1 MIDHGS
7 PSHPA
12 DLSGDVWRPTKL
24 RRARTVAAIARRD
37 WRMQRSY
44 QFQLFLRLG
53 QTFFVVASLSF
64 SAKLVRHPPQLA
76 EYRGNY
82 FAFIL
87 IGISMLSFLSA
98 GLRTFGARLGEEQS
112 LGTLEVVLASPIELA
127 TFLLG
132 SLIVPFG
139 MATLTV
145 VSFLGTGMAFFGARF
160 PFTGLLLAVPISL
173 LTLACF
179 SAIGILSA
187 SFVVLTKRGDPIAIV
202 ASQLATFLGGAFFPV
217 TLLPQW
223 LRWAAKLFPSYY
235 SLQGLRS
242 VLIGRGV
249 EGAVVPILV
258 LAGFAVVL
266 VPASLGC
273 FRWTVRTCMRL
284 GTLGTY

>member
-1 MIDHGS
+1 VTGEAPRR
-7 PSHPA
+7 PSR
-12 DLSGDVWRPTKL
+12 V
-24 RRARTVAAIARRD
+24 RAIGAIARRD

-44 QFQLFLRLG
+44 QFQLFMRVA

-64 SAKLVRHPPQLA
+64 SAKLVKDPPELA

-82 FAFIL
+82 FAFVL
-87 IGISMLSFLSA
+87 IGVSMLAFLTA

-112 LGTLEVVLASPIELA
+112 LGTLEVVLASPVDLG

-132 SLIVPFG
+132 SLVVPFG
-139 MATLTV
+139 MAMVSV
-145 VSFLGTGMAFFGARF
+145 VSFFGVGVVFFGARF
-160 PFTGLLLAVPISL
+160 PITGLLLAIPISL

-187 SFVVLTKRGDPIAIV
+187 SFVLLTKRGDPIAVV

-217 TLLPQW
+217 QLLPHW

-242 VLIGRGV
+242 VLIGQGV
-249 EGAVVPILV
+249 DRAITPLLV
-258 LAGFAVVL
+258 LTAFAVVL
-266 VPASLGC
+266 LPASLWC